1 MLLMKNNVQML
12 RKIVL
17 FTLLCSSFAGIDAQE
32 AKWTNLFDGKTLNGW
47 KILGGK
53 ATFRVEK
60 GTIVGTTSTGG
71 ENYNTFLCTE
81 KEYGNFNLEFEFLSE
96 EELNSGVAFRAIFT
110 DGLVR
115 GYQYEIDPDRTN
127 KYVAKPHN
135 LDKNGNVIP
144 AGKEPRCWTGGIY
157 DEKRRG
163 WLNNLTENPEARAAF
178 VPGKW
183 NKGRI
188 EAHKDGIRTYI
199 NGVLA
204 SSMVDY
210 MTPNGFIGLQVHWL
224 KKYKKLEVRFRNIRI
239 QSFGLNPKD
248 SGEGRDK
255 FIGEWMDDKTNCLAQ
270 SYIDK
275 TTKEY
280 KLNVSKRPY
289 ANAVPDYV
297 LVGKVTGQDITY
309 SNEQGLTA
317 VIEKGQLK
325 IKGEGLD
332 FQGRPIVRKSPTL
345 NMPAPKGAEILFD
358 GNDLKAWGGL
368 NKKEWL
374 KWSFDADQSVELT
387 SAGNI
392 RMVPGK
398 QSIISKKNYGD
409 IKHLHLE
416 FRLLGAVTNGG
427 VYMQSRYEFN
437 IKDSWGQGKGAPCGS
452 FGNLINVQEPEF
464 NYSLP
469 PMVWQTMD
477 IQYKAA
483 RFNEKGEKIANARV
497 SMSLNGK
504 SIYEDYEL
512 DVIKGAGG
520 GRTPIGPVGPIYLQ
534 EHGTAYEF
542 RNIWVV
548 E

>member
-1 MLLMKNNVQML
+1 MRKVLLF
-12 RKIVL
+12 IFL
-17 FTLLCSSFAGIDAQE
+17 FTAMFSALKAEEG
-32 AKWTNLFDGKTLNGW
+32 KWINLFDGKTLNGW
-47 KILGGK
+47 RVLGGK

-60 GTIVGTTSTGG
+60 GVIVGTTSTGG

-81 KEYGNFNLEFEFLSE
+81 KEYGNFNLEFDFLVDE
-96 EELNSGVAFRAIFT
+96 GLNSGVQFRGLFS

-115 GYQYEIDPDRTN
+115 GYQFEIDPDKTT
-127 KYVAKPHN
+127 KYTARPFNQDVK
-135 LDKNGNVIP
+135 GQIIP
-144 AGKEPRCWTGGIY
+144 SGKEPRSWTGGVY

-163 WLNNLTENPEARAAF
+163 WLNDLTENPEARAAF
-178 VPGKW
+178 RPNSW

-204 SSMVDY
+204 SSLVDY

-224 KKYKKLEVRFRNIRI
+224 KDYKKMEVRFRNIRI
-239 QSFGLNPKD
+239 QDLGLNPVGT
-248 SGEGRDK
+248 GETLDR
-255 FIGEWMDDKTNCLAQ
+255 FIGEWKDDRTNYLAQ

-280 KLNVSKRPY
+280 KLNISKIPY
-289 ANAVPDYV
+289 ANAEPFVV
-297 LVGKVTGQDITY
+297 LTGTVSENHITY
-309 SNEQGLTA
+309 SNEQGYIATM
-317 VIEKGQLK
+317 EKGVLK
-325 IKGEGLD
+325 VKGEGLE
-332 FQGRPIVRKSPTL
+332 FSGRLVVRKSPTL
-345 NMPAPKGAEILFD
+345 NMPAPEDAEILFD
-358 GNDLKAWGGL
+358 GNDVKAWGGL
-368 NKKEWL
+368 AKKEWL

-387 SAGNI
+387 PAGNI
-392 RMVPGK
+392 RMIPGK
-398 QSIISKKNYGD
+398 QSIITKKDYGD

-416 FRLLGAVTNGG
+416 FRLLGEVTNGG

-437 IKDSWGQGKGAPCGS
+437 IKDSWGQGKGAPCGT
-452 FGNLINVQEPEF
+452 FGNLVNSKEPEF
-464 NYSLP
+464 NYALP

-483 RFNEKGEKIANARV
+483 RFNDQGEKIANARV
-497 SMSLNGK
+497 SMSMNGMP
-504 SIYEDYEL
+504 IYEDYEL
-512 DVIKGAGG
+512 DLIKGAAG
-520 GRTPIGPVGPIYLQ
+520 GRTPLGPLGPIYLQ

>member
-1 MLLMKNNVQML
+1 MLKNMIK
-12 RKIVL
+12 KILLLV
-17 FTLLCSSFAGIDAQE
+17 LLCASFGSIN
-32 AKWTNLFDGKTLNGW
+32 AKEIQWKSLFDGKTLNGW
-47 KILGGK
+47 KTLGGK

-60 GTIVGTTSTGG
+60 GAIVGTTSKAG

-81 KEYGNFNLEFEFLSE
+81 KEYGNFNLEFEFLCE
-96 EELNSGVAFRAIFT
+96 ENLNSGVAFRAIFT
-110 DGLVR
+110 NGLVR
-115 GYQYEIDPDRTN
+115 GYQFEIDPDKTT
-127 KYVAKPHN
+127 KYVAYPRN
-135 LDKNGNVIP
+135 LDEKGNIIP
-144 AGKEPRCWTGGIY
+144 AGKEPRSWTGGIY

-163 WLNNLTENPEARAAF
+163 WLNNLTENSKARAAF
-178 VPGKW
+178 IPGKW

-224 KKYKKLEVRFRNIRI
+224 KKYKKMEVWFKNIRI
-239 QSFGLNPKD
+239 QDFGLNPEN
-248 SGEGRDK
+248 SGETSDK
-255 FIGEWMDDKTNCLAQ
+255 FIGEWMDDKMNCLAQ

-275 TTKEY
+275 STKEY
-280 KLNVSKRPY
+280 KLNVSQKPY
-289 ANAVPDYV
+289 ANVVPDYV
-297 LVGKVTGQDITY
+297 LVGKVDGNNISF

-317 VIEKGQLK
+317 TIEKGLLK
-325 IKGEGLD
+325 IKGEGFD
-332 FQGRPIVRKSPTL
+332 FSGRSVVRKSPTL
-345 NMPAPKGAEILFD
+345 NMPAPKGADILFD

-368 NKKEWL
+368 KKKEWL
-374 KWSFDADQSVELT
+374 KWSFEADQSVKLT
-387 SAGNI
+387 PAGNI
-392 RMVPGK
+392 RMVPGN
-398 QSIISKKNYGD
+398 QSIISKKDYGD

-416 FRLLGAVTNGG
+416 FRLLGEVTNGG

-437 IKDSWGQGKGAPCGS
+437 IKDSWGQGKGAPCGA
-452 FGNLINVQEPEF
+452 FGNLVNTKEPEF

-497 SMSLNGK
+497 SMSLNGM

-512 DVIKGAGG
+512 DIIKGAGG
-520 GRTPIGPVGPIYLQ
+520 GRTPVGPVGPIYLQ

>member
-1 MLLMKNNVQML
+1 MKKVLLFILLSAAMFS
-12 RKIVL
+12 VL
-17 FTLLCSSFAGIDAQE
+17 KAEE
-32 AKWTNLFDGKTLNGW
+32 AKWMNLFDGKTLKGW
-47 KILGGK
+47 KVLGGK

-60 GTIVGTTSTGG
+60 GMIVGTTSTGG

-81 KEYGNFNLEFEFLSE
+81 KEYGNFNLEFEFWADE
-96 EELNSGVAFRAIFT
+96 NLNSGVQFRGLFS

-115 GYQYEIDPDRTN
+115 GYQFEIDPDRTT
-127 KYVAKPHN
+127 KYTAQPCNMDAK
-135 LDKNGNVIP
+135 GQIIP
-144 AGKEPRCWTGGIY
+144 SGKEPRSWTGGIY

-178 VPGKW
+178 KPNSW

-224 KKYKKLEVRFRNIRI
+224 KEYKKMEVRFRNIRI
-239 QSFGLNPKD
+239 QNFGLNPAGT
-248 SGEGRDK
+248 GETVDR
-255 FIGEWMDDKTNCLAQ
+255 FIGEWKDDRTNYLAQ
-270 SYIDK
+270 SYVDK

-280 KLNVSKRPY
+280 KLNVSKIPY
-289 ANAVPDYV
+289 ANAIPFVV
-297 LVGKVTGQDITY
+297 LTGTVSGNQITY
-309 SNEQGLTA
+309 SNEQGYTA
-317 VIEKGQLK
+317 TIEKGVLK

-332 FQGRPIVRKSPTL
+332 FSGRLVVRKSPTL
-345 NMPAPKGAEILFD
+345 NMPAPEGAEVLFD
-358 GNDLKAWGGL
+358 GNDVKAWGGL
-368 NKKEWL
+368 VKKEWL

-387 SAGNI
+387 PAGNI
-392 RMVPGK
+392 RMIPGK
-398 QSIISKKNYGD
+398 QSIITKKDYGD

-416 FRLLGAVTNGG
+416 FRLLGEVTNGG

-452 FGNLINVQEPEF
+452 FGNLANAKDPDF
-464 NYSLP
+464 NYALP

-483 RFNEKGEKIANARV
+483 RFNEQGEKIANARV
-497 SMSLNGK
+497 SMSMNGMP
-504 SIYEDYEL
+504 IYEDYEL
-512 DVIKGAGG
+512 DVIKGAAG
-520 GRTPIGPVGPIYLQ
+520 GRTPLGPLGPIYLQ

-542 RNIWVV
+542 RNIWVI

>member
-1 MLLMKNNVQML
+1 MRRILLFL
-12 RKIVL
+12 
-17 FTLLCSSFAGIDAQE
+17 LLCVGIE
-32 AKWTNLFDGKTLNGW
+32 SMNAKEVQWENLFDGKTLKGW
-47 KILGGK
+47 KVLGGK
-53 ATFRVEK
+53 ADFKVEK
-60 GTIVGTTSTGG
+60 GTIVGTASKGG

-81 KEYGNFNLEFEFLSE
+81 KEYGNFNLEFEFLCE
-96 EELNSGVAFRAIFT
+96 DELNSGVAFGAIFT

-115 GYQYEIDPDRTN
+115 GYQFEIDPDKTN
-127 KYVAKPHN
+127 MYNAYPRN
-135 LDKNGNVIP
+135 LDDKGNIIP
-144 AGKEPRCWTGGIY
+144 AGKEPRSWTGGIY

-163 WLNNLTENPEARAAF
+163 WLNNLTENPKARAAF
-178 VPGKW
+178 IPGKW

-204 SSMVDY
+204 SSIVDY

-224 KKYKKLEVRFRNIRI
+224 KEYKKMEVKFKNIRI
-239 QSFGLNPKD
+239 QDFGLNPEN
-248 SGEGRDK
+248 SGETPDK
-255 FIGEWMDDKTNCLAQ
+255 FIGEWLDDNMNCLAQ

-280 KLNVSKRPY
+280 KLNVSKKPY

-297 LVGKVTGQDITY
+297 LVGKVDGKNITY
-309 SNEQGLTA
+309 SNEQGFTA
-317 VIEKGQLK
+317 FIEKGVLK
-325 IKGEGLD
+325 IKGNGFD
-332 FQGRPIVRKSPTL
+332 FSGRAVVRKSPTL
-345 NMPAPKGAEILFD
+345 NMPAPIGADVLFD

-368 NKKEWL
+368 KKKEWL

-387 SAGNI
+387 PAGDI
-392 RMVPGK
+392 RMIPGN
-398 QSIISKKNYGD
+398 QSIISKKDYGD

-416 FRLLGAVTNGG
+416 FRLLGEVTNGG

-437 IKDSWGQGKGAPCGS
+437 IKDSWGQGKGAPCGA
-452 FGNLINVQEPEF
+452 FGNLVNTTEPEF

-477 IQYKAA
+477 IQYTAA
-483 RFNEKGEKIANARV
+483 RFNENGEKIANARV
-497 SMSLNGK
+497 SMSLNGMP
-504 SIYEDYEL
+504 IYEDYEL
-512 DVIKGAGG
+512 DIIKGAAG
-520 GRTPIGPVGPIYLQ
+520 GRTPLGPLGPIYLQ

-542 RNIWVV
+542 RNIWVL

>member
-1 MLLMKNNVQML
+1 MKKVLLFILLSTAMFS
-12 RKIVL
+12 VL
-17 FTLLCSSFAGIDAQE
+17 KAEE
-32 AKWTNLFDGKTLNGW
+32 AKWMNLFDGKTLKGW
-47 KILGGK
+47 KVLGGK

-60 GTIVGTTSTGG
+60 GMIVGTTSTGG

-81 KEYGNFNLEFEFLSE
+81 KEYGNFNLEFEFWADE
-96 EELNSGVAFRAIFT
+96 NLNSGVQFRGLFS

-115 GYQYEIDPDRTN
+115 GYQFEIDPDRTT
-127 KYVAKPHN
+127 KYTAQPYNMDTK
-135 LDKNGNVIP
+135 GQIIP
-144 AGKEPRCWTGGIY
+144 SGKEPRSWTGGIY

-178 VPGKW
+178 KPNSW

-224 KKYKKLEVRFRNIRI
+224 KEYKKMEVRFRNIRI
-239 QSFGLNPKD
+239 QDFGLNPAGT
-248 SGEGRDK
+248 GETVDR
-255 FIGEWMDDKTNCLAQ
+255 FIGEWKDDRTNYLAQ
-270 SYIDK
+270 SYVDK

-280 KLNVSKRPY
+280 KLNVSKIPY
-289 ANAVPDYV
+289 ANAVPFVV
-297 LVGKVTGQDITY
+297 LTGTVSGNQITY
-309 SNEQGLTA
+309 SNEQGYAAT
-317 VIEKGQLK
+317 IEKGVLK

-332 FQGRPIVRKSPTL
+332 FSGRLVVRKSPTL
-345 NMPAPKGAEILFD
+345 NMPAPEGAEVLFD
-358 GNDLKAWGGL
+358 GNDVKAWGGL
-368 NKKEWL
+368 VKKEWL

-387 SAGNI
+387 PAGNI
-392 RMVPGK
+392 RMIPGK
-398 QSIISKKNYGD
+398 QSIITKKDYGD

-416 FRLLGAVTNGG
+416 FRLLGEVTNGG

-437 IKDSWGQGKGAPCGS
+437 IKDSWGQGKGAPCGA
-452 FGNLINVQEPEF
+452 FGNLANAKDPEF
-464 NYSLP
+464 NYALP

-483 RFNEKGEKIANARV
+483 RFNEQGEKIANARV
-497 SMSLNGK
+497 SMRMNGMP
-504 SIYEDYEL
+504 IYEDYEL
-512 DVIKGAGG
+512 DVIKGAAG
-520 GRTPIGPVGPIYLQ
+520 GRTPLGPLGPIYLQ

-542 RNIWVV
+542 RNIWVI

>member
-1 MLLMKNNVQML
+1 MKKVLLFILLSAAM
-12 RKIVL
+12 ISVL
-17 FTLLCSSFAGIDAQE
+17 KAE
-32 AKWTNLFDGKTLNGW
+32 EVKWMNLFDGKTLKGW
-47 KILGGK
+47 KVLGGK

-60 GTIVGTTSTGG
+60 GMIVGTTSTGG

-81 KEYGNFNLEFEFLSE
+81 KEYGNFNLEFEFWADE
-96 EELNSGVAFRAIFT
+96 NLNSGVQFRGLFS

-115 GYQYEIDPDRTN
+115 GYQFEIDPDRTT
-127 KYVAKPHN
+127 KYTAQPCN
-135 LDKNGNVIP
+135 LDAKGQIIP
-144 AGKEPRCWTGGIY
+144 SGKEPRSWTGGIY

-178 VPGKW
+178 KPNSW

-224 KKYKKLEVRFRNIRI
+224 KEYKKMEVRFRNIRI
-239 QSFGLNPKD
+239 QDFGLNPAGT
-248 SGEGRDK
+248 GETADR
-255 FIGEWMDDKTNCLAQ
+255 FIGEWKDDRTNYLAQ
-270 SYIDK
+270 SYVDK

-280 KLNVSKRPY
+280 KLNVSKIPY
-289 ANAVPDYV
+289 ANAVPFVV
-297 LVGKVTGQDITY
+297 LTGTVSGNQITY
-309 SNEQGLTA
+309 SNEQGYAAT
-317 VIEKGQLK
+317 IEKGVLK

-332 FQGRPIVRKSPTL
+332 FSGRLVVRKSPTL
-345 NMPAPKGAEILFD
+345 NMPAPEGAEVLFD
-358 GNDLKAWGGL
+358 GNDVKAWGGL
-368 NKKEWL
+368 VKKEWL

-387 SAGNI
+387 PAGNI
-392 RMVPGK
+392 RMIPGK
-398 QSIISKKNYGD
+398 QSIITKKDYGD

-416 FRLLGAVTNGG
+416 FRLLGEVTNGG

-437 IKDSWGQGKGAPCGS
+437 IKDSWGQGKGAPCGA
-452 FGNLINVQEPEF
+452 FGNLANAKDPEF
-464 NYSLP
+464 NYALP

-483 RFNEKGEKIANARV
+483 RFNEQGEKIANARV
-497 SMSLNGK
+497 SMRMNGMP
-504 SIYEDYEL
+504 IYEDYEL
-512 DVIKGAGG
+512 DVIKGAAG
-520 GRTPIGPVGPIYLQ
+520 GRTPLGPLGPIYLQ
-534 EHGTAYEF
+534 EHGAAYEF
-542 RNIWVV
+542 RNIWVI

>member
-1 MLLMKNNVQML
+1 MKKVLLFIL
-12 RKIVL
+12 L
-17 FTLLCSSFAGIDAQE
+17 FTAMFSVLKAEE
-32 AKWTNLFDGKTLNGW
+32 AKWMNLFDGKTLKGW
-47 KILGGK
+47 KVLGGK

-60 GTIVGTTSTGG
+60 GMIVGTTSTGG

-81 KEYGNFNLEFEFLSE
+81 KEYGNFNLEFEFWADE
-96 EELNSGVAFRAIFT
+96 NLNSGVQFRGLFS

-115 GYQYEIDPDRTN
+115 GYQFEIDPDRTT
-127 KYVAKPHN
+127 KYTAQPCN
-135 LDKNGNVIP
+135 LDAKGQIIP
-144 AGKEPRCWTGGIY
+144 SGKEPRSWTGGIY

-178 VPGKW
+178 KPNSW

-204 SSMVDY
+204 SAMVDY

-224 KKYKKLEVRFRNIRI
+224 KEYKKMEVRFRNIRI
-239 QSFGLNPKD
+239 QDFGLNPAGT
-248 SGEGRDK
+248 GETADR
-255 FIGEWMDDKTNCLAQ
+255 FIGEWKDDRTNYLAQ
-270 SYIDK
+270 SYVDK

-280 KLNVSKRPY
+280 KLNVSKIPY
-289 ANAVPDYV
+289 ANAVPFVV
-297 LVGKVTGQDITY
+297 LTGAVSGNQITY
-309 SNEQGLTA
+309 SNEQGYAAT
-317 VIEKGQLK
+317 IEKGVLK

-332 FQGRPIVRKSPTL
+332 FSGRLVVRKSPTL
-345 NMPAPKGAEILFD
+345 NMPAPEGAEVLFD
-358 GNDLKAWGGL
+358 GNDVKAWGGL
-368 NKKEWL
+368 VKKEWL

-387 SAGNI
+387 PAGNI
-392 RMVPGK
+392 RMIPGK
-398 QSIISKKNYGD
+398 QSIITKKDYGD

-416 FRLLGAVTNGG
+416 FRLLGEVTNGG

-437 IKDSWGQGKGAPCGS
+437 IKDSWGQGKGAPCGA
-452 FGNLINVQEPEF
+452 FGNLANAKDPEF
-464 NYSLP
+464 NYALP

-483 RFNEKGEKIANARV
+483 RFNEQGEKIANARV
-497 SMSLNGK
+497 SMRMNGMP
-504 SIYEDYEL
+504 IYEDYEL
-512 DVIKGAGG
+512 DVIKGAAG
-520 GRTPIGPVGPIYLQ
+520 GRTPLGPLGPIYLQ

-542 RNIWVV
+542 RNIWVI